1 MSAGLSVVTF
11 AFTGYTPKHR
21 CAITQCG
28 ENGLLENATY
38 EFHNPDVFN
47 ITEDMKTYI
56 YKSCQRMKPRTEK
69 QGYRNRY
76 KLIEIQKMVSD
87 FCQLTKPFLEFNSIT
102 TQVVVYKF
110 H

>member
-28 ENGLLENATY
+28 ENASLENATY
-38 EFHNPDVFN
+38 GFHNPDVFN

-56 YKSCQRMKPRTEK
+56 YKSCQRMKPRTEM
-69 QGYRNRY
+69 QRYRNRY
-76 KLIEIQKMVSD
+76 NLIDIPSGHYI
-87 FCQLTKPFLEFNSIT
+87 FCDVDKGL
-102 TQVVVYKF
+102 
-110 H
+110 

>member
-28 ENGLLENATY
+28 ENRLLENATY
-38 EFHNPDVFN
+38 EFQNPDDFN
-47 ITEDMKTYI
+47 ITKDMETYI

-69 QGYRNRY
+69 QGYRYRY
-76 KLIEIQKMVSD
+76 NPIYIPICS
-87 FCQLTKPFLEFNSIT
+87 CNFLEIN
-102 TQVVVYKF
+102 KGL
-110 H
+110 

>member
-56 YKSCQRMKPRTEK
+56 YKSCQRIKPQTEM
-69 QGYRNRY
+69 QRYRNRY
-76 KLIEIQKMVSD
+76 NLIDI
-87 FCQLTKPFLEFNSIT
+87 TKWSLCIFL
-102 TQVVVYKF
+102 K
-110 H
+110 

>member
-69 QGYRNRY
+69 QGYKNRY
-76 KLIEIQKMVSD
+76 NLIDMSSD
-87 FCQLTKPFLEFNSIT
+87 SCNFLETNNGL
-102 TQVVVYKF
+102 
-110 H
+110 